1 MSAPVPVAGPVQP
14 WGALFGRPV
23 CTLRV
28 AAPAAAVLPV
38 LAEELRRSHLRV
50 REDGRSLRV
59 KNRLA
64 VVLNVAQLLQPA
76 EFFSSPVLTVTVLE
90 EGPAG
95 TALEIGVRS
104 GSSRHFRF
112 SVPDALNRAVGRL
125 QLGGAA
131 VEVGPWERWAGGR
144 RYPVQPA

>member
-1 MSAPVPVAGPVQP
+1 MSAPVPVAGPVQS
-14 WGALFGRPV
+14 WDALFGRPV

-28 AAPAAAVLPV
+28 TAPAAAVLPV
-38 LAEELRRSHLRV
+38 VAEELRRGRLRV
-50 REDGRSLRV
+50 TDDGRSLRV

-64 VVLNVAQLLQPA
+64 VVLNLAQLLEPT
-76 EFFSSPVLTVTVLE
+76 ELFTSPVLTVTVLE

-112 SVPDALNRAVGRL
+112 SVPEALNRAIARL
-125 QLGGAA
+125 QVGGAA
-131 VEVGPWERWAGGR
+131 VEVGPWDRWARGR
-144 RYPVQPA
+144 RYPV